1 MPLSREERDI
11 LIDYRQ
17 DKAQKAIIEAKD
29 NAKLGHWTLAANR
42 LYYAVFHA
50 ASALLLRKGFH
61 AKTHA
66 GTIHLLGQKCRGEG
80 MLSNEEY
87 SFISRLQNMRQ
98 MGDYDDL
105 FDWTEED
112 VAPKIPEVEEL
123 VEKLK
128 KMSER

>member
-1 MPLSREERDI
+1 MPLEKEERDI
-11 LIDYRQ
+11 LIDYRHE
-17 DKAQKAIIEAKD
+17 KADKAIIEAID
-29 NAKLGHWTLAANR
+29 NARLGHWTLAANR

-50 ASALLLRKGFH
+50 ASALLLSRGFS

-105 FDWTEED
+105 FVHPD
-112 VAPKIPEVEEL
+112 K
-123 VEKLK
+123 
-128 KMSER
+128 